1 MQRPERHAARTMQGR
16 ITIMHVLFRFS
27 IGGLE
32 NGLVNLINGLDRAR
46 YRHVIVCLADYDA
59 TFLQRLEVADVEI
72 HALHKRSG
80 QDLRVWWR
88 MWQLLRAVRP
98 DILHTRNFVT
108 LEYQLLAAVAG
119 VRGRVHGEH
128 GWDVQDLDGSKR
140 KYRLARRVLGHC
152 VQHFIAL
159 SKDLERYLLRDVG
172 IAARKVVQIYN
183 GVDQQR
189 FASVPA
195 RAADAPLII
204 GSVGRMKAVKN
215 QTLLCRAFI
224 DLLARRAQLIGAVK
238 LKLVGDG
245 PLRSECA
252 ALVAAAGCDAE
263 VEFVGDSARVA
274 ADLGSMDIFVLPS
287 LAEGISNTI
296 LEAMASGLPVIA
308 TAVGGN
314 PELVVDG
321 VSGALVASDDCVGL
335 SRALEVY
342 IDDVA
347 LRHRHGAQGRA
358 LVEERYGLPRML
370 GDYDKVYRALAC

>member
-1 MQRPERHAARTMQGR
+1 MQAR
-16 ITIMHVLFRFS
+16 ITVMHVLFRFS

-46 YRHVIVCLADYDA
+46 YHHVIVCLTDYDLA
-59 TFLQRLEVADVEI
+59 FVQRLQIPNVEI
-72 HALHKRSG
+72 HALHKRPG

-88 MWQLLRAVRP
+88 LWRLLRAVRP

-128 GWDVQDLDGSKR
+128 GWDVQDLDGSNR
-140 KYRLARRVLGHC
+140 KYRLARRIFGHC
-152 VQHFIAL
+152 VHRFIAL

-172 IAARKVVQIYN
+172 IAARKLVQIYN
-183 GVDQQR
+183 GVDQQG

-195 RAADAPLII
+195 RAADAPVVI
-204 GSVGRMKAVKN
+204 GTVGRMKAVKN

-224 DLLARRAQLIGAVK
+224 DLLARRPQLVGTVK

-252 ALVAAAGCDAE
+252 ALAAAAGCDAE

-274 ADLGSMDIFVLPS
+274 ADMRGMDIFVLPS

-321 VSGALVASDDCVGL
+321 VSGALVASDDVAAL
-335 SRALEVY
+335 SRALEAY
-342 IDDVA
+342 IDDAA
-347 LRHRHGAQGRA
+347 LRRRHGAQGRA
-358 LVEERYGLPRML
+358 LIEERYGLPRML
-370 GDYDKVYRALAC
+370 GDYDKVYRALTS